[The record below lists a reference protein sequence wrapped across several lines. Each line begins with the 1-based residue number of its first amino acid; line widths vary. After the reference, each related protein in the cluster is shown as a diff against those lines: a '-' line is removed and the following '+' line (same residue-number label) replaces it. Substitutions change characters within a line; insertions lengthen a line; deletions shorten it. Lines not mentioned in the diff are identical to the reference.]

1 MLQDG
6 GEEKEELHFGQV
18 FPDAHALTCRKAAAI
33 RSLANVT
40 SCHMIVIHMLRR
52 KRGTNE
58 ANLQKME

>member
-18 FPDAHALTCRKAAAI
+18 FPDAHAPSCRKAAAI

-40 SCHMIVIHMLRR
+40 SCCMIVLHMLRI
-52 KRGTNE
+52 KGGTNQ